1 MTNLPKKYFASAR
14 GQVLILFLLI
24 LVLAMS
30 IVVSISSRTVTE
42 IEVTTTSDDS
52 NKAYFAAEAGVE
64 EALEHYKTDIPAMG
78 DPPIHL
84 SFDNSTSATTTVS
97 TGGVRDNFVYPN
109 LVDRDDVA
117 QVMMLN
123 DPNNLDS
130 GWCPPPAAAGDC
142 VVTIYWGTDPAG
154 ANGNKQAIEVSVVY
168 YYIES
173 VGWWHSGPGVG
184 NGEWRITKFAVSAS
198 PPPFCKGGAQ
208 PIPGGE
214 ERVDLVSGVAFTFF
228 YKTDIDLRSSP
239 PPASP
244 ISGCA
249 VANQGGTVGDGQIAL
264 MRIRPLFNLQAI
276 PIAVSSTS
284 PQQIPNQG
292 VTLESVGST
301 TSGVT
306 RKIQVTTLYPS
317 MPAIFDYVLFNGG
330 NSALTK

>member
-64 EALEHYKTDIPAMG
+64 EALEHYKTTVPSPGAT
-78 DPPIHL
+78 IHL
-84 SFDNSTSATTTVS
+84 SFDNAASATTTVS

-123 DPNNLDS
+123 DPNNLNS
-130 GWCPPPAAAGDC
+130 GWCPPPAAAGNC
-142 VVTIYWGTDPAG
+142 IVTIYWGTDPAG
-154 ANGNKQAIEVSVVY
+154 ANSNKQAIEVSVVF
-168 YYIES
+168 IDS
-173 VGWWHSGPGVG
+173 AGV
-184 NGEWRITKFAVSAS
+184 WQITKFAVSAG
-198 PPPFCKGGAQ
+198 PPPFCSVGAQ
-208 PIPGGE
+208 IVPVGP
-214 ERVDLVSGVAFTFF
+214 ERTRTDSVSGVTFTFF
-228 YKTDIDLRSSP
+228 YKTDINLRFTL
-239 PPASP
+239 PASP

-249 VANQGGTVGDGQIAL
+249 VANQGGTVGNGQIVL

-276 PIAVSSTS
+276 PVAVSSDS
-284 PQQIPNQG
+284 PQIPNQG

-306 RKIQVTTLYPS
+306 RKIEVTTLYPA

-330 NSALTK
+330 TSPLTK